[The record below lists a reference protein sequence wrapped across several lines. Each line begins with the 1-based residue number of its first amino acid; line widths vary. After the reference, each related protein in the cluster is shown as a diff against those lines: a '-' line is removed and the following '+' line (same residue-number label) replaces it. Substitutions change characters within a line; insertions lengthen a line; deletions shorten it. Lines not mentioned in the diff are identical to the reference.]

1 MIFGT
6 SGFGTCAFA
15 ASYSIATAYQYFTL
29 NIARTI
35 SLPPVS
41 VDLSIKRAI
50 VKHNYFEISRKIK
63 PAYFAELN
71 IKRTIS
77 PLPTES
83 SFKIIRQIKEK
94 ADYYYNFKI
103 SRMIYNANDLTAI
116 AIIQP
121 RNLVAKGKSFEV
133 KSFNLTASIDST
145 GYTWSAELCNQDA
158 YLELDPL
165 DGFIECS
172 YLWHG
177 YNFILIIESAT
188 RSRDFGNKTWQV
200 SGRSKNMLLDTRYNK
215 KTTVKYSNTTAR
227 QIVLAECA
235 KKGIVCNW
243 LIDDFPVAVR
253 EFTNV
258 TPLDVIKTITD
269 AVGAAIQPTID
280 GGLKVCVK
288 IHINPLKS

>member
-1 MIFGT
+1 MFGLG
-6 SGFGTCAFA
+6 SFGVCPFA
-15 ASYSIATAYQYFTL
+15 VSYGEATAYQYFTL

-35 SLPPVS
+35 SPLPVFI
-41 VDLSIKRAI
+41 DLSIKRAI
-50 VKHNYFEISRKIK
+50 IKYNYFEIRRKIN
-63 PAYFAELN
+63 PAYFAKLN

-83 SFKIIRQIKEK
+83 VFEIIRQIKEK

-103 SRMIYNANDLTAI
+103 SRMIYDANNLTAI
-116 AIIQP
+116 AIIPP
-121 RNLVAKGKSFEV
+121 RNLVAKGKLFEV
-133 KSFNLTASIDST
+133 KSFNLTAAIDSV
-145 GYTWSAELCNQDA
+145 GYTWSAELCSQDD

-165 DGFIECS
+165 DDFIECS

-188 RSRDFGNKTWQV
+188 RSRDFDSMTWQV
-200 SGRSKNMLLDTRYNK
+200 SGRSKNMLLDARYNK
-215 KTTVKYSNTTAR
+215 KVTVKYSNTTAR

-235 KKGIVCNW
+235 KKSIVCNW

-269 AVGAAIQPTID
+269 AVGAAIQPTVD

-288 IHINPLKS
+288 IPTNPLKL